1 LLEVVMGG
9 LFFFSF
15 VGRIE
20 KPDFVFLVHEIG
32 LDSVLHLPMSFIGFH
47 STPFQ
52 HRWFVALFMPLS
64 VPLMLLMWFFGTP
77 FLGFQYHLHHLHS
90 QLWVMP
96 RFGFQVRT
104 VAKLNWFLISPLY
117 TYIMLVGTMNSN
129 LLLRV

>member
-1 LLEVVMGG
+1 LIARGGDGG

-104 VAKLNWFLISPLY
+104 VAKLNWFLNFSIVY
-117 TYIMLVGTMNSN
+117 
-129 LLLRV
+129 